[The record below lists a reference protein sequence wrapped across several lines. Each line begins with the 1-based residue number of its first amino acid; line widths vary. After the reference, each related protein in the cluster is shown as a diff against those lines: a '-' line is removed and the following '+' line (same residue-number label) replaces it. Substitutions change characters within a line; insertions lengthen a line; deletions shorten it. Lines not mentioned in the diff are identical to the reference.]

1 MYGAPV
7 GKKYIVFVDDLN
19 MPKKEQFFAQPPIE
33 LLRQFLDHK
42 GWYNRKDQQ
51 FMKIENILILTA
63 LGPPGGGKTTIT
75 PRIVRHFNM
84 MNTNE
89 LDSKT
94 VSHIFS
100 SITKHFL
107 KRFSEDVTEIIP
119 SVVEAVIKVYN

>member
-84 MNTNE
+84 MNTN
-89 LDSKT
+89 
-94 VSHIFS
+94 
-100 SITKHFL
+100 
-107 KRFSEDVTEIIP
+107 
-119 SVVEAVIKVYN
+119 